1 MRPVTLNPNNIQAS
15 FNELEAASHE
25 GDTVEIAQNFS
36 TTGVLTPTLILNL
49 SAPTAANV
57 AAVLATLLEI
67 MQKGGINRTT

>member
-1 MRPVTLNPNNIQAS
+1 MRPVTLNPGNIQAS
-15 FNELEAASHE
+15 FNEIEAASHE

-36 TTGVLTPTLILNL
+36 FTGTPVTTLNL
-49 SAPTAANV
+49 NLTAPTAANV